1 MNVKYAFTIILLF
14 LILFSAI
21 TFVSADDNKSYT
33 IEHAIIELTISNS
46 GLLHVNET
54 YHYSFD
60 GSFQGVYRDIP
71 LKNGESIE
79 NINVTAKGAYPV
91 LEQSDEN
98 GQKHL
103 KIRLYSDEAHT
114 QGIKDCDVDVTL
126 NYDMK
131 NVVTVFND
139 VGGLQYN
146 LWGKQWD
153 ADVGGIDVKVNLPG
167 KTDNQYFITPN
178 EFNKTSNINE
188 NTINAEITKVPKGE
202 LVELLVIMPH
212 DDFKDSPNAKHTP
225 ENGKDNIMKNHE
237 QSVSNYNFWHSA
249 YIIFGLLTLLSP
261 LIALFTYLKFGR
273 EPKVDYEGVYERELP
288 TEDHPAVVNALY
300 SNKVIGEPNMDGF
313 EATVLSLID
322 KKIISLETKTN
333 SDTETKDLFIN
344 FDGDT
349 SELDPIDVGVYNT
362 LYVFAE
368 DDVLNLSDL
377 NERLSSEFNARLFM
391 QKYNQWQEEVR
402 DYHIGDETK
411 ESFFDGTG
419 RAIIIGLGMLGILYG
434 IIIAILGFL
443 GKINTGIYSL
453 IGGIFIIIFSIIIM
467 YLKDDTF
474 GRWTEEGRIRYL
486 KWRNFR
492 KFLKDNSLIEE
503 HPPES
508 IVIWRKYLI
517 YGAAMGVADNVY
529 KAMKLQEGNIPD
541 YYYNDDIFLY
551 HHFGGYY
558 LMSSAF
564 TNSQSSLNSSSTDFG
579 DFGDF
584 GGGSGGGG
592 GGAF

>member
-1 MNVKYAFTIILLF
+1 
-14 LILFSAI
+14 
-21 TFVSADDNKSYT
+21 
-33 IEHAIIELTISNS
+33 
-46 GLLHVNET
+46 
-54 YHYSFD
+54 
-60 GSFQGVYRDIP
+60 
-71 LKNGESIE
+71 
-79 NINVTAKGAYPV
+79 
-91 LEQSDEN
+91 
-98 GQKHL
+98 
-103 KIRLYSDEAHT
+103 
-114 QGIKDCDVDVTL
+114 
-126 NYDMK
+126 
-131 NVVTVFND
+131 
-139 VGGLQYN
+139 
-146 LWGKQWD
+146 
-153 ADVGGIDVKVNLPG
+153 
-167 KTDNQYFITPN
+167 
-178 EFNKTSNINE
+178 
-188 NTINAEITKVPKGE
+188 
-202 LVELLVIMPH
+202 
-212 DDFKDSPNAKHTP
+212 
-225 ENGKDNIMKNHE
+225 
-237 QSVSNYNFWHSA
+237 
-249 YIIFGLLTLLSP
+249 
-261 LIALFTYLKFGR
+261 
-273 EPKVDYEGVYERELP
+273 
-288 TEDHPAVVNALY
+288 
-300 SNKVIGEPNMDGF
+300 
-313 EATVLSLID
+313 
-322 KKIISLETKTN
+322 
-333 SDTETKDLFIN
+333 
-344 FDGDT
+344 
-349 SELDPIDVGVYNT
+349 
-362 LYVFAE
+362 
-368 DDVLNLSDL
+368 
-377 NERLSSEFNARLFM
+377 M

-434 IIIAILGFL
+434 AIIAILGFL
-443 GKINTGIYSL
+443 SKINTGIYSL

-508 IVIWRKYLI
+508 IVVWRKYLI

-529 KAMKLQEGNIPD
+529 KAMKLQEDNIPD